1 MEDDT
6 VDFNIQNYNIDD
18 LEFFFKLDEIP
29 NYGTADIEKQAA
41 DVQTNL
47 LNGGS
52 FNPNLKK
59 GFIDFID
66 RGKQKLLQHAKSVSP
81 GPAAARPFASP
92 AAARPFASPA
102 AAGPFASPAAAGPYT
117 DGMLIKDTGTGP
129 KVERP
134 SSAAFV
140 YADPSHFFEGSLNPL
155 NTRILTRIIN
165 IDTRFRD
172 NLEKN
177 SADFIIQLPM
187 KFYKVSSMEVSA
199 MEIPISFYGISKSLG
214 NQFFTLVVN
223 VGGVEHTQIVT
234 IPDGDYLRLGFI
246 DTLNIVVGSYSPD
259 PANPFSC
266 VFFSM
271 DMLTKKTTVTALTDT
286 LPTIQSIELYF
297 DRDLK
302 GQFDT
307 TPLPSKSG
315 YNMGFT
321 GASYIG
327 SLAYTSESLI
337 EPHPIKYMFL
347 SVDDFQNNVS
357 NNAFVSAFQ
366 KSYLDNNI
374 LARISVN
381 DIYENVVI
389 NDDELLSAPR
399 QYFGPVDIQKLRIRL
414 CDEYGRTI
422 DMNGMNYSF
431 CLTLKQLYSDVSKM

>member
-81 GPAAARPFASP
+81 GPGP
-92 AAARPFASPA
+92 AAARPFASPSA
-102 AAGPFASPAAAGPYT
+102 NGTYK
-117 DGMLIKDTGTGP
+117 DNVLLEDTGNSHS
-129 KVERP
+129 VERP
-134 SSAAFV
+134 SEASFI
-140 YADPSHFFEGSLNPL
+140 YSDPSQFFKGSLNPL
-155 NTRILTRIIN
+155 NTRILTRILN
-165 IDTRFRD
+165 IDTKFRD

-177 SADFIIQLPM
+177 SADFTIQLPM
-187 KFYKVSSMEVSA
+187 KFYKVASMEVSA
-199 MEIPISFYGISKSLG
+199 IEIPIGFYGISKSLG

-223 VGGVEHTQIVT
+223 VGGVEYTQIVT
-234 IPDGDYLRLGFI
+234 IPDGNYRNQQLI
-246 DTLNIVVGSYSPD
+246 DTLNEYLGSDTPD
-259 PANPFSC
+259 PTNPFSC

-271 DMLTKKTTVTALTDT
+271 DTLTDKVTVTALTVT
-286 LPTIQSIELYF
+286 LPAIQSIELYF
-297 DRDLK
+297 DQDLK

-307 TPLPSKSG
+307 TPLPSKLG
-315 YNMGFT
+315 YNLGFT
-321 GASYIG
+321 SASYIG
-327 SLAYTSESLI
+327 SIAYTSESLI
-337 EPHPIKYMFL
+337 EPKSIKYLFL

-366 KSYLDNNI
+366 NSFLDNNI
-374 LARISVN
+374 LARISTKL
-381 DIYENVVI
+381 IYENVII
-389 NDDELLSAPR
+389 NDDELLSEPR

-414 CDEYGRTI
+414 YDEYGRTI
-422 DMNGMNYSF
+422 DMNGVNYSF
-431 CLTLKQLYSDVSKM
+431 CLTLKQLYKM